1 MVSTNETFIKVDD
14 VMKILGVGK
23 TKAYDFIK
31 ICNAELAGRGYFVM
45 RGKCPRKYVEQ
56 KIYGY
61 EDDYD
66 PSEDLQRIPMVAEES
81 EYLVNEK
88 APSE

>member
-1 MVSTNETFIKVDD
+1 
-14 VMKILGVGK
+14 
-23 TKAYDFIK
+23 
-31 ICNAELAGRGYFVM
+31 M

-61 EDDYD
+61 EEDYD

-81 EYLVNEK
+81 DYLVNEK